1 MQVEKAFEALR
12 ERAEGNVLEAAQAQV
27 QQRTEKLLDAVDI
40 DKFVQGEPP
49 ELCLCLNWKVAPAF
63 YLGLL
68 FAMHSISG
76 WMRGLTHSDTA
87 AKGRLLR
94 NALGQGRSCRM
105 SRQQSSETQS
115 RGGSHRTSGSL
126 QMPRLLD

>member
-49 ELCLCLNWKVAPAF
+49 ELCL
-63 YLGLL
+63 
-68 FAMHSISG
+68 
-76 WMRGLTHSDTA
+76 
-87 AKGRLLR
+87 
-94 NALGQGRSCRM
+94 
-105 SRQQSSETQS
+105 
-115 RGGSHRTSGSL
+115 
-126 QMPRLLD
+126 